1 MNHLLRPRIWP
12 SFLASSGVPS
22 TGSGQAA
29 SATYR
34 SGTPRNQSRGTA
46 GRVARWHAHLRGLAT
61 AINEISGL
69 TSPNN
74 IYGYCHNSGQGQQE
88 KAIGEIQ
95 EHEVTY
101 TKAKAV
107 NSGSAEGPIDA

>member
-1 MNHLLRPRIWP
+1 LARRSHLRMLPQSLLQSLLSAYHMNLQLVILCLR
-12 SFLASSGVPS
+12 LA
-22 TGSGQAA
+22 
-29 SATYR
+29 R
-34 SGTPRNQSRGTA
+34 R
-46 GRVARWHAHLRGLAT
+46 HAHLRGLAT
-61 AINEISGL
+61 AIHKISGL
-69 TSPNN
+69 TSPDN

-101 TKAKAV
+101 TKTKAV

>member
-1 MNHLLRPRIWP
+1 MNLQLVILCLR
-12 SFLASSGVPS
+12 LA
-22 TGSGQAA
+22 
-29 SATYR
+29 R
-34 SGTPRNQSRGTA
+34 R
-46 GRVARWHAHLRGLAT
+46 HAHLRGLAT
-61 AINEISGL
+61 AIHKISGL
-69 TSPNN
+69 TSPDN

-101 TKAKAV
+101 TKTKAV